1 MNDIDT
7 TDSPSLYLGNSTI
20 TSTDNPQL
28 PLALKSL
35 LTLASPFLDLEVALS
50 STLTRLEYV
59 GISTSEPTNQQ
70 EHNNCKYGNSAAK
83 ILQAACLAWLGERTC
98 AA

>member
-1 MNDIDT
+1 MNNLDT
-7 TDSPSLYLGNSTI
+7 TDSPSLYLDNSAI
-20 TSTDNPQL
+20 TSADNRQL
-28 PLALKSL
+28 PLDLKSL
-35 LTLASPFLDLEVALS
+35 LTLASPSLDFEVALS
-50 STLTRLEYV
+50 STLTRLKYV
-59 GISTSEPTNQQ
+59 GISTSKPTNQQ